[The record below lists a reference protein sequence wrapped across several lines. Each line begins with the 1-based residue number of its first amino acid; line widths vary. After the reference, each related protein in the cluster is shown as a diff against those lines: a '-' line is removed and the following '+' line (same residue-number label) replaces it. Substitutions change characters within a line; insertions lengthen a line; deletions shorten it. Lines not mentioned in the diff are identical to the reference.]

1 MSRHDG
7 VQQWPTI
14 TTVSE
19 SPRNAQVLWVGTDDG
34 NLHVTRDGG
43 ANWKNVAE
51 KVPGVPKG
59 TYVSRVIA
67 SHHADGTAYVTFD
80 GHRMNDFGIYVF
92 MTADFGETWKD
103 ISSNLPR
110 NNGIVNVIREHP
122 KNADLLFVGTEYG
135 AFASFDRGAS
145 WTRIKM
151 GMPTVPVDDILIHP
165 RDNDLIFGTHGR
177 SIWVLDDIT
186 PLEQFN
192 AKVMDAD
199 LFLFD
204 IRPATTWRM
213 WNHKGSTGHKIF
225 LGQNPPYGA
234 LINFYLKKELAANE
248 RIRTM
253 HDKDGREIRRIDCG
267 GPPPAAP
274 GGPGAGFGGFAA
286 QFGQVRCD
294 PKPGINRAVWNLREA
309 GPQLDLPGGPGA
321 GFGGPGAGQGPL
333 VEPGEYTVKVAHV
346 TLPQRAAG
354 AQGPPQPPQT
364 KWESSKKVTVE
375 EDPRVEIS
383 AADRAARREAL
394 RRAQQAQ
401 VQVVNTQ
408 RMLVTLR
415 TNLTQA
421 QASWRG
427 AGAPRIPEN
436 VRKAADELLKKIDEI
451 YPNFANLPTDPQAG
465 LGAAGPPLV
474 QRDPTLGQ
482 RIGTVT
488 GPLNSFTAAPT
499 KWMLEEIEYVQG
511 RIRELSEQV
520 RKLINEDLANLNKMM
535 REANINYIQP
545 PAGAGGGPGRG
556 GPGDEE

>member
-1 MSRHDG
+1 
-7 VQQWPTI
+7 
-14 TTVSE
+14 
-19 SPRNAQVLWVGTDDG
+19 
-34 NLHVTRDGG
+34 
-43 ANWKNVAE
+43 
-51 KVPGVPKG
+51 
-59 TYVSRVIA
+59 
-67 SHHADGTAYVTFD
+67 
-80 GHRMNDFGIYVF
+80 
-92 MTADFGETWKD
+92 
-103 ISSNLPR
+103 
-110 NNGIVNVIREHP
+110 
-122 KNADLLFVGTEYG
+122 
-135 AFASFDRGAS
+135 
-145 WTRIKM
+145 
-151 GMPTVPVDDILIHP
+151 
-165 RDNDLIFGTHGR
+165 
-177 SIWVLDDIT
+177 
-186 PLEQFN
+186 
-192 AKVMDAD
+192 
-199 LFLFD
+199 
-204 IRPATTWRM
+204 
-213 WNHKGSTGHKIF
+213 
-225 LGQNPPYGA
+225 
-234 LINFYLKKELAANE
+234 
-248 RIRTM
+248 
-253 HDKDGREIRRIDCG
+253 
-267 GPPPAAP
+267 
-274 GGPGAGFGGFAA
+274 
-286 QFGQVRCD
+286 VRCD

-321 GFGGPGAGQGPL
+321 GFGAGAGQGPL

-346 TLPQRAAG
+346 TLPQRAPG

-364 KWESSKKVTVE
+364 KWETSKKVTVE

-394 RRAQQAQ
+394 RRAQQVQ

-511 RIRELSEQV
+511 RIRDLGEQV
-520 RKLINEDLANLNKMM
+520 RKLINEDLANLNRMM

-545 PAGAGGGPGRG
+545 PAGAGAGPGRG